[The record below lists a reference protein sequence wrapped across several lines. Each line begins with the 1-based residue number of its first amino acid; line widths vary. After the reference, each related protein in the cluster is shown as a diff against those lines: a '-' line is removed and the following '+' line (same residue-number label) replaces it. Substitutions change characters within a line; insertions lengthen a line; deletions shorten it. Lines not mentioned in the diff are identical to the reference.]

1 MWRKLGTAN
10 YCIRDYGWLPNGKI
24 LLMDEVFPVKLIK
37 KKRQEADNGDYAIGS
52 DVKSDNDDDF

>member
-24 LLMDEVFPVKLIK
+24 LLMDEVFPVEINK
-37 KKRQEADNGDYAIGS
+37 KKKTGGR
-52 DVKSDNDDDF
+52 